1 MTTPAFNIA
10 TFTRTSD
17 SPELEDGFIGIRI
30 AAKELVL
37 DVLQS
42 VLVIHGSYRFK
53 AEFCN
58 RFKSLSYEIAI
69 VCVDAANHAP
79 AIMNL
84 QNDGFD
90 PIGGSYDETDPGF
103 DETTE
108 ASWFNARVSLP
119 KNSSKP
125 EAGYHIFAIIGDQKS
140 NVLRL
145 RRKGK

>member
-1 MTTPAFNIA
+1 MDSEMFNATTFE
-10 TFTRTSD
+10 RTPD
-17 SPELEDGFIGIRI
+17 SPKLEDGFIGIRI
-30 AAKELVL
+30 ASKDLFL
-37 DVLQS
+37 DELQS
-42 VLVIHGSYRFK
+42 NLVIHGTYRFK

-58 RFKSLSYEIAI
+58 RFQSLSYEIAI
-69 VCVDAANHAP
+69 VCVDAEKHVSE
-79 AIMNL
+79 IMNL

-108 ASWFNARVSLP
+108 KSWFNTRVSLP
-119 KNSSKP
+119 ITSPFS